1 MIRLRQLALGVLALA
16 VVGCV
21 PSRSGPEPRSLED
34 AAQYN
39 TQLGFNYLRAG
50 NLSEAKVKIERALE
64 QNPRHA
70 MAHVAA
76 GLLYD
81 QLGEAR
87 KADVHFSRA
96 VALEGDNPEI
106 LNNYA
111 VFLCRNEQAEK
122 GQRYFLKAATNPL
135 YRTPE
140 AAYFNAG
147 TCARSGGDLEQA
159 EQHFRRALDI
169 RPDFPG
175 PLLQMADIEYRS
187 QRFLSA
193 RAFLERFLAASAANP
208 DALWLGVRI
217 ERALGNAALAD
228 QYAQQ
233 LKREFPMSVQ
243 TRELL
248 ESERNTG

>member
-1 MIRLRQLALGVLALA
+1 MAIGVLAVTL
-16 VVGCV
+16 VGCV
-21 PSRSGPEPRSLED
+21 PSRSVPEPRSLED

-39 TQLGFNYLRAG
+39 TQLGFNYLRSG
-50 NLSEAKVKIERALE
+50 NLPEAKVKIERALE
-64 QNPRHA
+64 QNPRYA

-81 QLGEAR
+81 QLGEAK
-87 KADVHFSRA
+87 KADGHFSRA

-111 VFLCRNEQAEK
+111 VFLCRNNQPEK

-147 TCARSGGDLEQA
+147 TCARSGGNLQQA

-187 QRFLSA
+187 ERFLSA
-193 RAFLERFLAASAANP
+193 RAFLERFLAAASANP
-208 DALWLGVRI
+208 DSLWLGVRI

-228 QYAQQ
+228 QYAER
-233 LKREFPMSVQ
+233 LKREYPMSVQ